1 MEAVM
6 KNLENEFINIH
17 QETIQREAHLRQ
29 LIKQSETPE
38 LPLSDRLAASL
49 GDWLIRVG
57 TRLRDRTYNRLTT
70 EEASAPSFLIML

>member
-6 KNLENEFINIH
+6 KNLENEFVHIH
-17 QETIQREAHLRQ
+17 QETIRRETHLRQ
-29 LIKQSETPE
+29 LIKQSETPGV
-38 LPLSDRLAASL
+38 PLSDRLATSL